1 MLKIKSMISN
11 LKSSLSIASVLS
23 FFFLLSSSVLEAQKS
38 ELSLDFHKNR
48 RVELRQ
54 KLPSNSVAVFFSS
67 PIRNRANDVDFI
79 YHQDPNFFYLTGWN
93 EPHAVLFVFNV
104 PQEDEE
110 GVYYEKLYV
119 RERDPRN
126 EMWNGKQLGVEGA
139 EKMGFDRVK
148 SKSEFVK
155 TELKLDR
162 FDTVLMFDFENDV
175 RDDKNDSSDLFDLQ
189 QYFKTSIN
197 YPDNFDADRYRLYLR
212 IQNAE
217 AEEVPQIKR
226 MISYYADQDKTLMED
241 PLIVDFLNSE
251 ESTSLNDLKTRTAF
265 LTRDFNFDIDQLS
278 FLMASLREK
287 KLEEEIILIKKA
299 VQISAQGQIEVMKA
313 IHPEMTEREVQG
325 IHQLVYKKYGA
336 AHEGY
341 PSIVGAGDNACV
353 LHYITNDK
361 TDLKNQLI
369 LMDLGAEYNG
379 YTADVTRTIPV
390 SGVFSP
396 EQKALYQIVYDAQ
409 NAGIQAAQNGASFR
423 DITVATNEV
432 VSKGLMELGL
442 IKDPAE
448 FRRYLPHGIAHH
460 IGLDVHDPGLYELL
474 ESNMVITVEPGI
486 YVPEGSPCDPK
497 WWNIGIR
504 IEDDILITEKGP
516 INLSAAAPR
525 DWKEIEKL
533 MKQKSPLDDFTLPEL
548 TID

>member
-11 LKSSLSIASVLS
+11 LKSSLSVASVLS

-423 DITVATNEV
+423 NITVATNEV

>member
-1 MLKIKSMISN
+1 MISN
-11 LKSSLSIASVLS
+11 LKSSLSVASVLS

-460 IGLDVHDPGLYELL
+460 IGLDVHDPGLYKLL

>member
-11 LKSSLSIASVLS
+11 LKSSLSVASVLS
-23 FFFLLSSSVLEAQKS
+23 FFFLLSSSVLKAQKS